1 MQPTPKVSNAMSAPA
16 LKLPHEIVVHPPL
29 SLVAPL
35 PVGAPGSN
43 PFAKVAIVIVAYEA
57 SSTIEAVLDRIPAT
71 IARSVG
77 AILVSDDRSGDRT
90 VAVAEEWGTAHPD
103 VPLTVVGQPQN
114 LGYGG
119 NQKFCY
125 RWAMDHGFEQA
136 VMVHGDGQYAPEL
149 VAEMVRPLLA
159 GGNAAVFGSRML
171 KRGGARLGGMPT
183 YKYVGNKVLTRCQ
196 NLVTGLRLSEWHSG
210 YRAYDL
216 ATIASM
222 PLDTMS
228 DGFDFDT
235 EIILQLA
242 DRKANIHEIPIPTFY
257 GNEVCRVN
265 GVRYAFDVMTD
276 VVGHRLRRATAA

>member
-1 MQPTPKVSNAMSAPA
+1 MSAPA
-16 LKLPHEIVVHPPL
+16 YELPAELPHQPSL

-35 PVGAPGSN
+35 RPVAPGPN
-43 PFAKVAIVIVAYEA
+43 PFAKVVIVIVAYEA
-57 SSTIEAVLDRIPAT
+57 ASTIASVLDRIPEP

-77 AILVSDDRSGDRT
+77 AVLVSDDHSSDRT
-90 VAVAEEWGTAHPD
+90 AAIAEEWGKAHPA
-103 VPLTVVGQPQN
+103 VPLTVVAQSQN

-125 RWAMDHGFEQA
+125 RWAITRGFEQA
-136 VMVHGDGQYAPEL
+136 IMVHGDGQYAPEL

-159 GGNAAVFGSRML
+159 GSSAAVFGSRML
-171 KRGGARLGGMPT
+171 SRGGARRGGMPT
-183 YKYVGNKVLTRCQ
+183 YKYVGNKVLTRFQ
-196 NLVTGLRLSEWHSG
+196 NVVTGLRLSEWHSG

-216 ATIASM
+216 ATVASM
-222 PLDTMS
+222 PLDKMS

-242 DRKANIHEIPIPTFY
+242 DRKAMIHEIPIPTFY

-265 GVRYAFDVMTD
+265 GVRYALDVMTD
-276 VVGHRLRRATAA
+276 VLSHRFARRANAA

>member
-1 MQPTPKVSNAMSAPA
+1 MSAPA
-16 LKLPHEIVVHPPL
+16 RELRSEPPHHPPL
-29 SLVAPL
+29 TLVAPL
-35 PVGAPGSN
+35 PRIDAGPN

-57 SSTIEAVLDRIPAT
+57 ATTIASVLDRIPEP

-77 AILVSDDRSGDRT
+77 AVLVSDDHSGDRT
-90 VAVAEEWGTAHPD
+90 AVIAEEWAKVHPA
-103 VPLTVVGQPQN
+103 VPVTVVAQPQN

-125 RWAMDHGFEQA
+125 RWAITRGFEQA
-136 VMVHGDGQYAPEL
+136 IMVHGDGQYAPEL

-159 GGNAAVFGSRML
+159 GGSAAVFGSRML
-171 KRGGARLGGMPT
+171 RPGGARRGGMPA
-183 YKYVGNKVLTRCQ
+183 YKYVGNKVLTRLQ

-216 ATIASM
+216 AVVGSM

-242 DRKANIHEIPIPTFY
+242 DRKATISEIPIPTFY
-257 GNEVCRVN
+257 GDEVCRVN
-265 GVRYAFDVMTD
+265 GVRYALDVMTD
-276 VVGHRLRRATAA
+276 VLNHRLARRANAA

>member
-1 MQPTPKVSNAMSAPA
+1 MSAPA
-16 LKLPHEIVVHPPL
+16 FELPHTGPLTPTL
-29 SLVAPL
+29 SLVASPARQAA
-35 PVGAPGSN
+35 GAN

-57 SSTIEAVLDRIPAT
+57 AATIATVLDRIPPT

-77 AILVSDDRSGDRT
+77 AVLISDDSSSDRT
-90 VAVAEEWGTAHPD
+90 TAIATEWAARHPD
-103 VPLTVVGQPQN
+103 VPVTVVGQASN

-125 RWAMDHGFEQA
+125 RWAIAHGLEQV

-149 VAEMVRPLLA
+149 IAEMVSPLLR
-159 GGNAAVFGSRML
+159 GSSAAVFGSRML
-171 KRGGARLGGMPT
+171 KRGGARRGGMPT
-183 YKYVGNKVLTRCQ
+183 YKFVGNKVLTGLQ

-216 ATIASM
+216 ATIADL

-242 DRKANIHEIPIPTFY
+242 DRKATIHEIAIPTFY
-257 GNEVCRVN
+257 GDEVCRVN
-265 GVRYAFDVMTD
+265 GMRYALEVMTD
-276 VVGHRLRRATAA
+276 VVSHRIARRANAT